1 MAPAPLVLCYHA
13 VSDEWDDPLAVSRRA
28 LDAQVR
34 SLLAR
39 RLRPVGA
46 AALLGAPGRTFHV
59 TFDDAYRSVE
69 SVLPTLRSLGVEVT
83 VFACSE
89 LAADGAPL
97 AVPEVAPRAVGHEA
111 EILTMDW
118 EALRRAAGLGVE
130 IGSHTRSHPHLTR
143 LSDDELRS
151 ELVGSREALEANLQ
165 RPCRYLAYPYGEMDE
180 RVRRAARE
188 AGYDAAYG
196 LVSRS
201 SHGRYGIPRAD
212 VYRGDGQLRFRL
224 KTSRLLPLARAA
236 VGVLR

>member
-1 MAPAPLVLCYHA
+1 MRRRTVVLCYHA
-13 VSDEWDDPLAVSRRA
+13 ISDEWRHDLAVTPRA
-28 LDAQVR
+28 LELHLR
-34 SLLAR
+34 SLLR
-39 RLRPVGA
+39 RGFRPVSAGEA
-46 AALLGAPGRTFHV
+46 VERGGRVLHV

-69 SVLPTLRSLGVEVT
+69 SVLPTLRGLGVEAT
-83 VFACSE
+83 IFACSE

-130 IGSHTRSHPHLTR
+130 IGSHTRTHPHLTR